1 VSEIEDLARR
11 LYAALGA
18 GDAAAIDE
26 LLAPDFDGHLA
37 DGMPLGLGGV
47 KRGAGAMRD
56 EGWWA
61 IGRAF
66 AARAEPDEW
75 IRCADGRLLV
85 LGRYRGR
92 ARTSGGALDAAFAH
106 LWTAAGGRLTA
117 LRHFTDTAR
126 WTDALAGSP
135 GDSAH

>member
-1 VSEIEDLARR
+1 
-11 LYAALGA
+11 
-18 GDAAAIDE
+18 
-26 LLAPDFDGHLA
+26 
-37 DGMPLGLGGV
+37 MPLGLGGP
-47 KRGAGAMRD
+47 KRGAAAMRD
-56 EGWWA
+56 DGWWA

-66 AARAEPDEW
+66 AARAEPVEW

-106 LWTAAGGRLTA
+106 VWTAAGGRLTV

-126 WTDALAGSP
+126 WTDALTETP
-135 GDSAH
+135 